1 MSRFGFGAGLRWGA
15 RRRRGPLDLA
25 FSIAALVV
33 VLGGSAL
40 ERTLA
45 AIDFARLE
53 RALIVGAVSLVVLV
67 VVGWLWR
74 EQRRTKAEEEAYLAT
89 SPTADVVALRLVF
102 EATAAAKIV
111 RELTRAARGTDAERL
126 KAVVQRLID
135 AQLDARLVGLETTK
149 PLPETA
155 AAELFYV
162 WSDGARVRYAPE
174 KGASPAANGLVV
186 VCLHVETSEEIPDLP
201 ETDPKSVFATLETLR
216 DHPRTVRRVDVW
228 SSRHALSEAA
238 LREADP
244 KLIPARA

>member
-1 MSRFGFGAGLRWGA
+1 MWRLGGGLRWGA
-15 RRRRGPLDLA
+15 RRRRGPMDLA
-25 FSIAALVV
+25 LSIVAVVLVV
-33 VLGGSAL
+33 GSSAL

-45 AIDFARLE
+45 AIDFAWLE
-53 RALIVGAVSLVVLV
+53 RALIVGSVSLAVLA

-74 EQRRTKAEEEAYLAT
+74 EQRRAKAEEDAYVAS
-89 SPTADVVALRLVF
+89 SPTADVVAVRFAF

-155 AAELFYV
+155 AAELFFV
-162 WSDGARVRYAPE
+162 WSDGARARYP
-174 KGASPAANGLVV
+174 KPASPETNGLVV

-228 SSRHALSEAA
+228 SSRNALSEAA